1 MMAGYMGGGIGATRV
16 LGWPLS
22 DWAVVLLLFVLSVL
36 TVALL
41 AALIG
46 VVASW
51 FRRPD
56 RADTDSPPRRD
67 REEPVR

>member
-1 MMAGYMGGGIGATRV
+1 MAGCLGGGIGATQV

-22 DWAVVLLLFVLSVL
+22 DWAVMLLLFVLSVL
-36 TVALL
+36 TVAVLS
-41 AALIG
+41 ALIG

-56 RADTDSPPRRD
+56 RAGADSAPRRNSK
-67 REEPVR
+67 EPLR